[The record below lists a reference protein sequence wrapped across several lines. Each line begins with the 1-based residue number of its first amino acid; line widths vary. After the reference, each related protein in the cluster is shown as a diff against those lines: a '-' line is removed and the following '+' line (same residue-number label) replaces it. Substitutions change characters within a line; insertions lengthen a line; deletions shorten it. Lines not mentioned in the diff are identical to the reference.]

1 MTFPRNLNVTLIPLT
16 ISLTKTR
23 LQQLIHQYLCLT
35 IVILL
40 NNVTPFT
47 LPKFSLNRILTRNK
61 KGKIVVYGFARLRI
75 PSSAGRGTGSSGP
88 AVLRRV
94 LSANFCTDHQPTLEE

>member
-1 MTFPRNLNVTLIPLT
+1 MTFPRNLNVTFIPLT
-16 ISLTKTR
+16 ISLTKTC

-61 KGKIVVYGFARLRI
+61 KGKIVVYGFARL
-75 PSSAGRGTGSSGP
+75 
-88 AVLRRV
+88 
-94 LSANFCTDHQPTLEE
+94 